1 MHDPC
6 LHKKELWALHAAY
19 NFTTDTQI
27 IVDYKKN
34 AFLKHCKQEKKEKEN
49 LIKIMTLPLHEI
61 LKNWLSVEYKS
72 WIYDYS
78 WLFSSNNYNI
88 IIFSDT
94 Y

>member
-1 MHDPC
+1 
-6 LHKKELWALHAAY
+6 
-19 NFTTDTQI
+19 
-27 IVDYKKN
+27 
-34 AFLKHCKQEKKEKEN
+34 
-49 LIKIMTLPLHEI
+49 MTLPLHEI

-88 IIFSDT
+88 IIFLDT